1 MKFRLL
7 AILLFCSLISIAQEK
22 DEDLDLQKNQI
33 LIQHDDTN
41 KVLKLIKIGSEYSN
55 INNDTALSLFETA
68 HQISLKLGYKEGEV
82 RAKQKIGNTYYLQ
95 NNFLKAE
102 SFFKEALEKAI
113 ENDFKKLIAIGYRAR
128 GKLEHER
135 GDFAEGVL
143 LLQKA
148 LLIHK
153 EMNDSTN
160 IASVL
165 NRISVFYRESKD
177 IDSALFYN
185 NQAIA
190 ASIVLNN
197 KKLIGRSYRNLAII
211 YTITNELN
219 KAESFFIKALKIQ
232 NIHSREKELLFT
244 KYQYGILLLKQKKY
258 DLAIDIL
265 NTCKKKTIEI
275 GILKQLPHIYE
286 KLSLAYSGNRQYK
299 EAYQS
304 AIEFHNLSEILRYEK
319 ENQREMEENQREMEE
334 DQREMEEETRNK
346 IISEREK
353 ATILEEK
360 ILKEKA
366 NQIKQTILI
375 IALII
380 ALIISMFL
388 SRISK
393 KKSIETALLKQK
405 TIAGKE
411 IIDQYEKIDE
421 WIAQE
426 LHDNIGG
433 SIAAIRLQML
443 ETLDVIKEQEE
454 EIRKQDKE
462 IFEMDL
468 NKLNHLIETRSEEIE
483 HLNEVYKNIR
493 NLSHNLAPV
502 SFIGGKFVS
511 LLQEKISTIFPKSIR
526 HSIVIEPE
534 KELIQ
539 ISDDLKF
546 NVYRILQNL
555 ASNIVRHSKAK
566 NSKIKVLGGGD
577 HLTILV
583 EDDGIGFDPKTKHGL
598 GLDLVQKR
606 VLLFDGTIDIDSQI
620 NKGTTITIII
630 PYQKNESIE

>member
-113 ENDFKKLIAIGYRAR
+113 ENDFKKLIATGYRAR
-128 GKLEHER
+128 GKLAHER
-135 GDFAEGVL
+135 GNFAEGVL

-153 EMNDSTN
+153 GMNDSTN

-219 KAESFFIKALKIQ
+219 KAESFFIKALDLQ
-232 NIHSREKELLFT
+232 SIHSREKELLFT

-265 NTCKKKTIEI
+265 NTCKERTRKI

-334 DQREMEEETRNK
+334 NQREMEEETRNK

-380 ALIISMFL
+380 ALIISIFL

-502 SFIGGKFVS
+502 SFVGGKFVS

-539 ISDDLKF
+539 ITDDLKF

-566 NSKIKVLGGGD
+566 NSKIKVLGGES

-606 VLLFDGTIDIDSQI
+606 VLLFDGEIDIDSQI
-620 NKGTTITIII
+620 NKGTTTTIMI
-630 PYQKNESIE
+630 PYQKMEV

>member
-7 AILLFCSLISIAQEK
+7 SILLFCSLFSIAQEK
-22 DEDLDLQKNQI
+22 DEDLDHQKNQI

-41 KVLKLIKIGSEYSN
+41 KVIRLIKIGTKYFSVNY
-55 INNDTALSLFETA
+55 DTALVLLEKA

-128 GKLEHER
+128 GKLAHER
-135 GDFAEGVL
+135 GNFEEGVL

-153 EMNDSTN
+153 EMDDSIN

-219 KAESFFIKALKIQ
+219 KAESFFIKALDLQ
-232 NIHSREKELLFT
+232 SIHSREKELLFT

-539 ISDDLKF
+539 ITDDLKF

-606 VLLFDGTIDIDSQI
+606 VLLFDGKIDIDSQI
-620 NKGTTITIII
+620 NKGTTTTIMI
-630 PYQKNESIE
+630 PYQKMEV

>member
-33 LIQHDDTN
+33 LIQHDDTT
-41 KVLKLIKIGSEYSN
+41 KVHKLIKIGTKYFSVNY
-55 INNDTALSLFETA
+55 DTALVLLEKA
-68 HQISLKLGYKEGEV
+68 HQISLKLGYIKGEI
-82 RAKQKIGNTYYLQ
+82 RAKQKIGNAYYLQ

-102 SFFKEALEKAI
+102 GFFKEAEEISI
-113 ENDFKKLIAIGYRAR
+113 ENDFKKLIAIGFRSKAS
-128 GKLEHER
+128 LLHER
-135 GDFAEGVL
+135 GRFEEGVL
-143 LLQKA
+143 FLKKA
-148 LLIHK
+148 LFIHQ
-153 EMNDSTN
+153 EMDDSTN

-219 KAESFFIKALKIQ
+219 KAESFFIKALDLQ
-232 NIHSREKELLFT
+232 SIHSREKELLFT

-265 NTCKKKTIEI
+265 NTCKEKTIEI

-304 AIEFHNLSEILRYEK
+304 AIEFHNLSEILRYE
-319 ENQREMEENQREMEE
+319 EENQREMEE
-334 DQREMEEETRNK
+334 KEREMEEKEREMEETRNK

-380 ALIISMFL
+380 ALIISVFL

-393 KKSIETALLKQK
+393 KKSIETTLLKQK
-405 TIAGKE
+405 TIAAKE

-443 ETLDVIKEQEE
+443 ETLDVIKEQEK

-468 NKLNHLIETRSEEIE
+468 NKLNHLVETRSEEIE

-511 LLQEKISTIFPKSIR
+511 LLQEKISSIFPKSIR

-534 KELIQ
+534 EELIQ
-539 ISDDLKF
+539 ITDDLKF

-555 ASNIVRHSKAK
+555 ASNIVCHSKAK
-566 NSKIKVLGGGD
+566 NSKIKVLGGEN

-583 EDDGIGFDPKTKHGL
+583 KDEGIGFDPKTNHGL

-620 NKGTTITIII
+620 NKGTTISITI
-630 PYQKNESIE
+630 PYPKNRIIE

>member
-219 KAESFFIKALKIQ
+219 KAESFFIKALDLQ
-232 NIHSREKELLFT
+232 SIHSREKELLFT

-539 ISDDLKF
+539 ITDDLKF

-620 NKGTTITIII
+620 NKGTTTTIMI
-630 PYQKNESIE
+630 PYQKMEV